1 MSIFFRDFE
10 SLGQYHDFWA
20 TILLSA
26 PDEFRSYDDREIDQK
41 AALDEAFEVLRSG
54 FHFAERKV
62 KEPRAVCIMR
72 ELIEMAHEAYMSGDA
87 KTGAHTLQECEG
99 MIWPSHRQR
108 VKYAVEAERRA
119 FGEVVT
125 YAGITV
131 SPYPY
136 EGTEQDLTDPQLQL
150 YTAARA
156 RCLGHFARQED
167 FKPFVLVLDAK
178 GTIQELKSRSWKK
191 AKDEIRDLVARE
203 DIFGFVRAEATPSGM
218 YGIVIYQLE
227 APNAAQVSVRS
238 LVKNYQCEA
247 PRFHL
252 DEPAVLGEY
261 A

>member
-1 MSIFFRDFE
+1 MSLFFRDFE

-41 AALDEAFEVLRSG
+41 AALEEAFEVLRSG

-62 KEPRAVCIMR
+62 KEPRAVRIMR
-72 ELIEMAHEAYMSGDA
+72 ELIEMAQEAYRAGDT

-99 MIWPSHRQR
+99 MIWPSYRQR
-108 VKYAVEAERRA
+108 AKYAVEAERRA

-125 YAGITV
+125 YAGVTV

-136 EGTEQDLTDPQLQL
+136 EGSEQDLTDSQSLL
-150 YTAARA
+150 YAAART
-156 RCLGHFARQED
+156 RCLDHLAQEQD
-167 FKPFVLVLDAK
+167 FKPFVLLLEAD
-178 GTIQELKSRSWKK
+178 GTVRELNSRSWKK
-191 AKDEIRDLVARE
+191 AKDEIRDLVAQGKVL
-203 DIFGFVRAEATPSGM
+203 GFVRAQATPSGM
-218 YGIVIYQLE
+218 HGIVIYQLE
-227 APNAAQVSVRS
+227 APNAPQVSVRS
-238 LVKNYQCEA
+238 LVRNYQSDS

-252 DEPAVLGEY
+252 DDPSVLGDH